1 MKKLIKTALPVPEPS
16 GEKIASLN
24 LVLRYYINQLST
36 ERFRESE

>member
-1 MKKLIKTALPVPEPS
+1 LKWFIRFQNPLVKKLL
-16 GEKIASLN
+16 SLH